1 MPGFYSGARVVR
13 ASNHFDRRSHRPC
26 QDQRSTSKPRATA
39 RSPAA
44 AFWRMPAS
52 PLSPSPSS
60 SRNWSEGARRTRRST
75 WASSAAADA
84 APGSPTCFKKHGGY
98 NIVALADYFP
108 DRVEAAGNKLG
119 VPASSRFTGLSAY
132 RRLLEQKL
140 DAVAIESPPF
150 FHPSQAADAVAA
162 GQARVPGQAGG
173 RRRARLHDD
182 RAEREEGDGQPA
194 SVSSMDFQTRA
205 TAPFIEAMRRVH
217 AGALGAFVFGE
228 ATYHA
233 EDPFLE
239 KADAVKSGTPE
250 GLLRGWGLSREYSGD
265 IITEQNIHTLDVMNW
280 IMAKPPH
287 VRLRHRRPQ
296 VPEGRHVLRH
306 VQRHFKYADDVGIA
320 FTSRQFD
327 GFGTR
332 PEGIRNRMFGT
343 EGVLETE
350 YGGQVLVRGKDF
362 YNGGKTE
369 DIYERG
375 AVTNIAAFHD
385 AIVKGDYSNPTVAES
400 VRSNLVTILGRT
412 AAYEG
417 RVVTWDELM
426 KSEAR
431 LMPDLKGLRD

>member
-1 MPGFYSGARVVR
+1 M
-13 ASNHFDRRSHRPC
+13 
-26 QDQRSTSKPRATA
+26 
-39 RSPAA
+39 
-44 AFWRMPAS
+44 
-52 PLSPSPSS
+52 
-60 SRNWSEGARRTRRST
+60 
-75 WASSAAADA
+75 
-84 APGSPTCFKKHGGY
+84 PGSPTDLEAPRARELSRRRFLADAGATALAFSIVKPDLVRGSQANAKVDLGIIGCGGRGTWIADLFQKHGGY

-119 VPASSRFTGLSAY
+119 VPAERRFTGLSAY

-162 GQARVPGQAGG
+162 GKHVYLAKPVAVDVPGCMTIEQS
-173 RRRARLHDD
+173 ARK
-182 RAEREEGDGQPA
+182 ATA
-194 SVSSMDFQTRA
+194 SQRCFLVDFQTRA
-205 TAPFIEAMRRVH
+205 TTPFIEALRRVH
-217 AGALGAFVFGE
+217 AGALGTFIFGE

-239 KADAVKSGTPE
+239 QVEAARSGTPE
-250 GLLRGWGLSREYSGD
+250 GILRGWGLSREYLGD

-280 IMAKPPH
+280 IMAKPP
-287 VRLRHRRPQ
+287 LAASGTG
-296 VPEGRHVLRH
+296 GRKFRSAGNCCDTFSVTYR
-306 VQRHFKYADDVGIA
+306 YSGDVGIA

-343 EGVLETE
+343 AGVLETE

-375 AVTNIAAFHD
+375 VVNNIAAFHD
-385 AIVKGDYSNPTVAES
+385 AIAKSDYSNPTVADS

-417 RVVTWDELM
+417 RVVTWEELTKSDE
-426 KSEAR
+426 R
-431 LMPDLKGLRD
+431 LLPDLKGLKD